1 MVKTQTD
8 FCVLMRL
15 AATLGKTKKS
25 GNQTAI
31 NKAQKEHDAYHKL
44 CRAADNMSLGV
55 SVGYLS

>member
-1 MVKTQTD
+1 MFT
-8 FCVLMRL
+8 
-15 AATLGKTKKS
+15 ATLGKTKKS